1 MTSSIHD
8 PTLGL
13 NCHAESIVSENVSSL
28 CCSVGELIGL
38 YRAVNMLGSQM
49 GSGAAAGAEGESE
62 GPPGAAGVF
71 GMM

>member
-1 MTSSIHD
+1 MQNPSFQKM
-8 PTLGL
+8 
-13 NCHAESIVSENVSSL
+13 
-28 CCSVGELIGL
+28 SVACVVVLLGELIGL

>member
-1 MTSSIHD
+1 M
-8 PTLGL
+8 
-13 NCHAESIVSENVSSL
+13 
-28 CCSVGELIGL
+28 SVACVVVLLGELIGL